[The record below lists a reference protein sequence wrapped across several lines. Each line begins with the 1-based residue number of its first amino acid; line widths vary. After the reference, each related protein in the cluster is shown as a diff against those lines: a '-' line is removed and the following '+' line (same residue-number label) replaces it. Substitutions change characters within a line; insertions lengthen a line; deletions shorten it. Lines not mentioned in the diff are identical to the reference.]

1 MLSLRGKPLV
11 YLVTVVSSTGFCLF
25 GYDNGLMGQV
35 ISEPNFLNMIGNPD
49 AAVQGL
55 AVSSYDIG
63 CMLGALAAVL
73 ISEQIGRRRTILLA
87 CIVHIVGDVV
97 NASSFSLAQLLVSR
111 IILGVG
117 LGLFT
122 SASPVWLAETATAQM
137 RAVMVAVQ
145 LTFLIIGTNIAY
157 WVDYGLGFLDN
168 EISWRVP
175 FALQAIYPI
184 VAFGFTLVLPESPRW
199 LASHGHTEAA
209 AAALSA
215 FRDLPVDHELVQA
228 ELQDIA
234 SAIALESDGG
244 SWGSLFRQG
253 PSKVRTR
260 VIIACAANSMQSY
273 TGINFVEYYF
283 PFILTNSVGL
293 GTNLANLVSGCSQ
306 IWFLLSSFVTWYY
319 INKLGRRRLF
329 CLGNLGMGCCMIAVC
344 ITLWKDSQVSVII
357 TVVFFFLYLSFF
369 TWGWMS
375 NMWTYP
381 AEILPLHV
389 RSKALALSVFF
400 QWANQFWTVEIAP
413 VTIDNIGWRTYIIW
427 AILNFVCCVIVYLF
441 FPETSSLTLESVDFL
456 FSSSSNVREVVARS
470 EQIYLNHSHL
480 DVGAAAAAAVGGD
493 GKEKSLEDGV
503 AQVTHVERH
512 VAV

>member
-1 MLSLRGKPLV
+1 MMSLRGKPLV

-35 ISEPNFLNMIGNPD
+35 ISEPSFLNIVGNPD
-49 AAVQGL
+49 AAVQGF

-63 CMLGALAAVL
+63 CMLGALAAL
-73 ISEQIGRRRTILLA
+73 FISEQIGRKQTILLA
-87 CIVHIVGDVV
+87 CIVHLVGDVI
-97 NASSFSLAQLLVSR
+97 NASSYSLAQFLVSR
-111 IILGVG
+111 IILGIG

-184 VAFGFTLVLPESPRW
+184 LAFAFTLFLPESPRW
-199 LASHGHTEAA
+199 LASHGQTEAA
-209 AAALSA
+209 AVALSA
-215 FRDLPVDHELVQA
+215 FRDLPEDHEMIRA

-234 SAIALESDGG
+234 SAIALEADGG
-244 SWGSLFRQG
+244 SWSALFRQG
-253 PSKVRTR
+253 PNKVRTR
-260 VIIACAANSMQSY
+260 VIIACAANAMQSY

-283 PFILTNSVGL
+283 PYILTNSVGL
-293 GTNLANLVSGCSQ
+293 STNLANLVAGCSQ
-306 IWFLLSSFVTWYY
+306 VWFLLSSFLTWYY

-329 CLGNLGMGCCMIAVC
+329 YLGNIGMGCCMVAVC
-344 ITLWKDSQVSVII
+344 ITLWKATHVSAILTI
-357 TVVFFFLYLSFF
+357 VFFFIYLSFF

-381 AEILPLHV
+381 AEIVPLHV
-389 RSKALALSVFF
+389 RGKAMALSVIF
-400 QWANQFWTVEIAP
+400 QFSNQFWTVEIAP
-413 VTIDNIGWRTYIIW
+413 VSIDSIGWRTYIIW
-427 AILNFVCCVIVYLF
+427 AVLNFACCLVVYLY
-441 FPETSSLTLESVDFL
+441 FPETSALTLESVDFL
-456 FSSSSNVREVVARS
+456 FSSSNNIREVVARS
-470 EQIYLNHSHL
+470 ENLWSNHYHL
-480 DVGAAAAAAVGGD
+480 DVGAAAAAAGSD
-493 GKEKSLEDGV
+493 GKEKAMEAGA
-503 AQVTHVERH
+503 AQVSHIEEP
-512 VAV
+512 AQE